1 MYLITMA
8 HLGEAQATIDQF
20 GLEKLRPDLFKNE
33 TMVLLITGEG
43 PFEAATK
50 TALTIPMFEIREI
63 INLGIAGTLTQ
74 ELKVGDFVPVRSIYL
89 INDQKP
95 QFKSFPSLQTGL
107 DCLTSFER
115 ILDKNKAQILKG
127 LGSIVDREAWGVAM
141 AAKMASIPFRSYKMI
156 SDYAGTNNACELVKD
171 EAYEFSLKLSEKIPS
186 LISSETHH
194 PKDLPLPG
202 FYFTFTTSHRFKS
215 IMGKLEVKLQ
225 KNQEDILSIAEI
237 DKIISLEINP
247 KEKSK
252 ILLEKLEHLLDPTK
266 KILLDAQKNLIDE
279 FNQVGL
285 RIQTDPNW
293 ENPKAIISFE
303 AKNDLEIE
311 EKISSLKKISLNKFT
326 KLMNGELNVE

>member
-1 MYLITMA
+1 
-8 HLGEAQATIDQF
+8 
-20 GLEKLRPDLFKNE
+20 
-33 TMVLLITGEG
+33 
-43 PFEAATK
+43 
-50 TALTIPMFEIREI
+50 
-63 INLGIAGTLTQ
+63 
-74 ELKVGDFVPVRSIYL
+74 
-89 INDQKP
+89 
-95 QFKSFPSLQTGL
+95 
-107 DCLTSFER
+107 
-115 ILDKNKAQILKG
+115 
-127 LGSIVDREAWGVAM
+127 
-141 AAKMASIPFRSYKMI
+141 
-156 SDYAGTNNACELVKD
+156 
-171 EAYEFSLKLSEKIPS
+171 
-186 LISSETHH
+186 
-194 PKDLPLPG
+194 
-202 FYFTFTTSHRFKS
+202 
-215 IMGKLEVKLQ
+215 MGKLEVKLQ
-225 KNQEDILSIAEI
+225 KNQEDILSIVEI